1 MSPVSPTFCISEQ
14 GVKKGN
20 NVLKSEIRCLHFIFS
35 SPLTECDPE
44 AKIAAQRMTRRC
56 KDLNFSTFLI
66 DLAMFGKDLAL
77 FGKGLFTDE

>member
-1 MSPVSPTFCISEQ
+1 M
-14 GVKKGN
+14 
-20 NVLKSEIRCLHFIFS
+20 LKSEIRCLHVNFP

-44 AKIAAQRMTRRC
+44 AKIAAQRMARRR
-56 KDLNFSTFLI
+56 KDLNVSTFLT